1 MKNKSIRALEKN
13 RYSILT
19 DNLDYCFVCG
29 QPRDA
34 LHEVFE
40 GASRVNS
47 MKNGM
52 VIPICY
58 KHHSMIHKN
67 RQFSLYYKILCQTK
81 FEESH
86 SREEFIKI
94 FKRNYK
100 D

>member
-1 MKNKSIRALEKN
+1 MKSKSIRTLEKN

-19 DNLDYCFVCG
+19 DNLDYCYVCG
-29 QPRDA
+29 KPKDA

-40 GASRVNS
+40 GANRVNS

-81 FEESH
+81 FEETH